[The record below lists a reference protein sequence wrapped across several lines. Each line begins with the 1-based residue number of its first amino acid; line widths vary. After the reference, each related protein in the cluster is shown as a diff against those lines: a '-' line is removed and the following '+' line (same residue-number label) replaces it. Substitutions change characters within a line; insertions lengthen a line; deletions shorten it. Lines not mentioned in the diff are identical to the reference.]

1 MQTEIPAWLEKLRQP
16 KVLAGVAGLVLMLLI
31 TLVWVV
37 WRWGIAEDRFEMME
51 KKAAEGF
58 LQAPSSTRTV
68 RVDPRAGRLV
78 SVDSAGFPQRID
90 LLIAARS
97 DRYERF
103 RVSILRDD
111 GVLLLH
117 ADRMVRDSN
126 NDLRLSLNTSIL
138 PDGKYLIRI
147 EGYARNGPMERF
159 AEARMQ
165 VMGRQAPDVR

>member
-1 MQTEIPAWLEKLRQP
+1 MQTQVPAWLEKVQQP
-16 KVLAGVAGLVLMLLI
+16 KVLAAIAGLVLMLVI
-31 TLVWVV
+31 ALVWVV
-37 WRWGIAEDRFEMME
+37 WRWGIAEDRFEIME

-68 RVDPRAGRLV
+68 RVDPRTRQLV
-78 SVDSAGFPQRID
+78 AIDSGGFPQRID

-97 DRYERF
+97 DRFQRF
-103 RVSILRDD
+103 RVSLVRDD
-111 GVLLLH
+111 GTLVLH

-138 PDGKYLIRI
+138 PDGKYVIRI
-147 EGYARNGPMERF
+147 EGYTRGGEMERY

-165 VMGRQAPDVR
+165 VMGR